1 MFLSSVEE
9 GMTDYRKAL
18 VTGGAGFIASHV
30 VDLLIDNG
38 LQVSVVDNLSSGKK
52 KNLSSVATFYEC
64 DIRDGGVVNIIKEI
78 NPDVIIHHA
87 AQISVRESVNDPGND
102 ASINILGSL
111 NLLQASVKSGVKK
124 FIFASTGG
132 AIYGEQEY
140 FPADEAHPVRP
151 ISPYGIAKLSVEKYL
166 FYYKEVYGLDYVSL
180 RYSNVYGPRQ
190 DPHGEAGVVAIF
202 SQKMLANEQPVING
216 DGKQTRDFVYVKDV
230 AEANINALKGNVS
243 GEINIATGLETTVN
257 ELFRVTNK
265 IVGGEIKEVHG
276 PSMKG
281 EQLRSVL
288 NWSLA
293 KNSLNWKPR
302 INLEDGLRETVD
314 YFREDLQK

>member
-1 MFLSSVEE
+1 MSDFK
-9 GMTDYRKAL
+9 KAL

-30 VDLLIDNG
+30 VDLLISKG
-38 LQVSVVDNLSSGKK
+38 LQVSVIDNLSSGKRE
-52 KNLSSVATFYEC
+52 NLNKDATFYES
-64 DIRDGGVVNIIKEI
+64 DIRDSDMIKIIGDV

-87 AQISVRESVNDPGND
+87 AQISVRESVSDPGHD

-111 NLLQASVKSGVKK
+111 NLLEASVKSGVKK

-132 AIYGEQEY
+132 AIYGEQDY
-140 FPADEAHPVRP
+140 FPADELHPVRP

-166 FYYKEVYGLDYVSL
+166 FYYKEVCGLDYVAL

-202 SQKMLANEQPVING
+202 SQKMLANEQPLING
-216 DGKQTRDFVYVKDV
+216 DGNQTRDFVYVKDV
-230 AEANINALKGNVS
+230 AEANLIALKGNVS

-257 ELFRVTNK
+257 ELFRVTNN
-265 IVGGEIKEVHG
+265 IVGGEVEEVHG

-288 NWSLA
+288 NSSLA
-293 KNSLNWKPR
+293 KKTLNWESK

-314 YFREDLQK
+314 YFRGNQ

>member
-1 MFLSSVEE
+1 MSDFKKV
-9 GMTDYRKAL
+9 L

-30 VDLLIDNG
+30 VDLLIGKG
-38 LQVSVVDNLSSGKK
+38 LHVSVVDNLSSGKRE
-52 KNLSSVATFYEC
+52 NLNSGATFYES
-64 DIRDGGVVNIIKEI
+64 DIRDSEMNKIIGDV

-87 AQISVRESVNDPGND
+87 AQISVRESVNDPVYD

-111 NLLQASVKSGVKK
+111 NLLEASVKSGVKK

-132 AIYGEQEY
+132 AIYGEQDY
-140 FPADEAHPVRP
+140 FPADELHPVKP

-166 FYYKEVYGLDYVSL
+166 FYYKEVYGLDYVAL

-202 SQKMLANEQPVING
+202 SQKMLANEQAVING
-216 DGKQTRDFVYVKDV
+216 DGNQTRDFVYVKDV
-230 AEANINALKGNVS
+230 AEANLNALKSNVS

-257 ELFRVTNK
+257 ELFRITNN
-265 IVGGEIKEVHG
+265 IVGGEIEEVHG

-293 KNSLNWKPR
+293 KKMLNWEPR

-314 YFREDLQK
+314 YFRGKQ

>member
-1 MFLSSVEE
+1 MSDFKKV
-9 GMTDYRKAL
+9 L

-30 VDLLIDNG
+30 VDLLIGKG
-38 LQVSVVDNLSSGKK
+38 LHVSVVDNLSSGKRE
-52 KNLSSVATFYEC
+52 NLNNAAAFYES
-64 DIRDGGVVNIIKEI
+64 DIRDSEMIKIIGDV

-87 AQISVRESVNDPGND
+87 AQISVRVSVNDPGYD

-111 NLLQASVKSGVKK
+111 NLLEASVKSGVKK

-132 AIYGEQEY
+132 AIYGEQDY
-140 FPADEAHPVRP
+140 FPADELHPVRP

-166 FYYKEVYGLDYVSL
+166 FYYKEVYGLDYVAL

-202 SQKMLANEQPVING
+202 SQKMLANEQAVING
-216 DGKQTRDFVYVKDV
+216 DGKQTRDFVYVKDI
-230 AEANINALKGNVS
+230 AEANLSALKGNVS

-257 ELFRVTNK
+257 ELFRITNN
-265 IVGGEIKEVHG
+265 IVGREIEEVHG

-293 KNSLNWKPR
+293 KKTLNWEPR

-314 YFREDLQK
+314 YFRGKQ

>member
-1 MFLSSVEE
+1 MSDFKKV
-9 GMTDYRKAL
+9 L

-30 VDLLIDNG
+30 VDLLIGKG
-38 LQVSVVDNLSSGKK
+38 LHVSVVDNLSSGKRE
-52 KNLSSVATFYEC
+52 NLNNAAAFYES
-64 DIRDGGVVNIIKEI
+64 DIRDSDMVKIIGDV

-87 AQISVRESVNDPGND
+87 AQISVRVSVNDPGYD

-111 NLLQASVKSGVKK
+111 NLLEASVKSGVKK

-132 AIYGEQEY
+132 AIYGEQDY
-140 FPADEAHPVRP
+140 FPADELHPVRP

-166 FYYKEVYGLDYVSL
+166 FYYKEVYGLDYVAL

-202 SQKMLANEQPVING
+202 SQKMLANEQAVING
-216 DGKQTRDFVYVKDV
+216 DGKQTRDFVYVKDI
-230 AEANINALKGNVS
+230 AEANLSVLKGNVS

-257 ELFRVTNK
+257 ELFRVTNN
-265 IVGGEIKEVHG
+265 IVGREIEEVHG

-293 KNSLNWKPR
+293 KKTLNWEPR

-314 YFREDLQK
+314 YFRGKQ

>member
-1 MFLSSVEE
+1 MSDFKKV
-9 GMTDYRKAL
+9 L

-30 VDLLIDNG
+30 VDLLIGKG
-38 LQVSVVDNLSSGKK
+38 LHVSVVDNLSSGKRE
-52 KNLSSVATFYEC
+52 NLNNAAAFYES
-64 DIRDGGVVNIIKEI
+64 DIRDSDMVKIIGDV
-78 NPDVIIHHA
+78 NPDVVIHHA
-87 AQISVRESVNDPGND
+87 AQISVRVSVNDPGYD

-111 NLLQASVKSGVKK
+111 NLLEASVKSGVKK

-132 AIYGEQEY
+132 AIYGEQDY
-140 FPADEAHPVRP
+140 FPADELHPVRP

-166 FYYKEVYGLDYVSL
+166 FYYKEVYGLDYVAL

-202 SQKMLANEQPVING
+202 SQKMLANEQAVING
-216 DGKQTRDFVYVKDV
+216 DGKQTRDFVYVKDI
-230 AEANINALKGNVS
+230 AEANLSALKGNVS

-257 ELFRVTNK
+257 ELFRVTNN
-265 IVGGEIKEVHG
+265 IVGREIEEVHG

-293 KNSLNWKPR
+293 KKTLNWEPR

-314 YFREDLQK
+314 YFRGKQ

>member
-1 MFLSSVEE
+1 
-9 GMTDYRKAL
+9 MTDYGKAL

-38 LQVSVVDNLSSGKK
+38 LQVSVVDNLSTGKR
-52 KNLSSVATFYEC
+52 KNLNPEATFYEC
-64 DIRDGGVVNIIKEI
+64 DIRDDGVTNIIKEI
-78 NPDVIIHHA
+78 NPDVMIHHA
-87 AQISVRESVNDPGND
+87 AQVSVRVSVNDPGND
-102 ASINILGSL
+102 AAINILGSL
-111 NLLQASVKSGVKK
+111 NLLEASAKSGVKK

-132 AIYGEQEY
+132 AIYGEQDY

-166 FYYKEVYGLDYVSL
+166 FYYKVVHGLDYVSL
-180 RYSNVYGPRQ
+180 RYANVYGPRQ
-190 DPHGEAGVVAIF
+190 DPHGEAGVVSIF
-202 SQKMLANEQPVING
+202 SQKMLAKEQPVING

-230 AEANINALKGNVS
+230 AEANLNALKGDVS

-257 ELFRVTNK
+257 ELFRVTNN

-288 NWSLA
+288 NWDHA
-293 KNSLNWKPR
+293 KKSLNWEPR
-302 INLEDGLRETVD
+302 INLEDGLRETVN
-314 YFREDLQK
+314 YFRGNE

>member
-1 MFLSSVEE
+1 MSDFKKV
-9 GMTDYRKAL
+9 L

-30 VDLLIDNG
+30 VDLLIGKG
-38 LQVSVVDNLSSGKK
+38 LHVSVVDNLSSGKRE
-52 KNLSSVATFYEC
+52 NLNNAAAFYES
-64 DIRDGGVVNIIKEI
+64 DIRDSEMIKI
-78 NPDVIIHHA
+78 VGDVNPDVIIHHA
-87 AQISVRESVNDPGND
+87 AQISVRVSVNDPGYD

-111 NLLQASVKSGVKK
+111 NLLEASVKSGVKK

-132 AIYGEQEY
+132 AIYGEQDY
-140 FPADEAHPVRP
+140 FPADELHPVRP

-166 FYYKEVYGLDYVSL
+166 FYYKEVYGLDYVAL

-202 SQKMLANEQPVING
+202 SQKMLANEQAVING
-216 DGKQTRDFVYVKDV
+216 DGKQTRDFVYVKDI
-230 AEANINALKGNVS
+230 AEANLSALKGNVS

-257 ELFRVTNK
+257 ELFRITNN
-265 IVGGEIKEVHG
+265 IVGREIEEVHG

-293 KNSLNWKPR
+293 KKTLNWEPR

-314 YFREDLQK
+314 YFRGKQ

>member
-1 MFLSSVEE
+1 VEE
-9 GMTDYRKAL
+9 GMTDYGKAL

-30 VDLLIDNG
+30 VDLLIDSG
-38 LQVSVVDNLSSGKK
+38 LQVSVVDNLSSGKR
-52 KNLSSVATFYEC
+52 KNLNPEATFYEC
-64 DIRDGGVVNIIKEI
+64 DIRDGGVINIIKEI

-87 AQISVRESVNDPGND
+87 AQISVRESVNDPAND

-111 NLLQASVKSGVKK
+111 NLLEASVKSDVKK

-132 AIYGEQEY
+132 AIYGEQDY

-166 FYYKEVYGLDYVSL
+166 FYYKEVHGLDYVSL

-202 SQKMLANEQPVING
+202 SQKMLANEEPVING
-216 DGKQTRDFVYVKDV
+216 DGRQTRDFVYVKDV
-230 AEANINALKGNVS
+230 AEANLNALEGDVS
-243 GEINIATGLETTVN
+243 GEINIATGQETTVN
-257 ELFRVTNK
+257 ELFRITNN
-265 IVGGEIKEVHG
+265 IVGGEIEEVHG

-293 KNSLNWKPR
+293 KKTLNWEPR

-314 YFREDLQK
+314 YFRGNQ